1 MLVLFAAVAAVF
13 ATSAFALEPGETE
26 FEHNGWFRYTNQS
39 NKFKVTDPT
48 VSRFALERGYVR
60 LSHQWTNQLFTKF
73 TLDFFSSDKYADGST
88 VRLKEAYAD
97 LAIPFLKDFN
107 FTAGLQK
114 HYFGL
119 IYSWDYTHPDKT
131 LADDRGVC
139 ASADY
144 GLTVN
149 GFLPGGFGEVQ
160 VGVYNGEGYKYAG
173 KFLNTSPEF
182 LGNLR
187 LTPFAGVQVGASV
200 FTNASDISLYKN
212 DVAGGRR
219 SSDNKYRLMPDT
231 ANTERFAL
239 APMLR
244 LAFGPVS
251 LTSEFISYSYTQKF
265 SQYKLIYDSA
275 NVLVDSTKEEKTK
288 DYVQTGFD
296 LIPLVTLAG
305 RKVEVY
311 GRYSMWE
318 RKEQS
323 GDSMPVNQSASFS
336 RYGAGV
342 NYHFVRREKGKPG
355 MEFQLAWIREQ
366 SRKEGAEPKD
376 TFMAQFR
383 FEWNAVL
390 KPPVL

>member
-1 MLVLFAAVAAVF
+1 MQKLLVLFAAVAALL
-13 ATSAFALEPGETE
+13 ATSAFALEQGETE

-39 NKFKVTDPT
+39 NKFKVTDPS

-73 TLDFFSSDKYADGST
+73 TLDFHSSDKYADGAT

-119 IYSWDYTHPDKT
+119 IYSWDYTHPDKS

-160 VGVYNGEGYKYAG
+160 LGVYNGEGYKYAG
-173 KFLNTSPEF
+173 KYVEISPE
-182 LGNLR
+182 LLANLR

-200 FTNASDISLYKN
+200 FTNARDISLYKN
-212 DVAGGRR
+212 DATGGRR

-231 ANTERFAL
+231 ANTERLAF

-244 LAFGPVS
+244 VAYGPVS
-251 LTSEFISYSYTQKF
+251 LTGEYI
-265 SQYKLIYDSA
+265 
-275 NVLVDSTKEEKTK
+275 
-288 DYVQTGFD
+288 
-296 LIPLVTLAG
+296 
-305 RKVEVY
+305 
-311 GRYSMWE
+311 
-318 RKEQS
+318 
-323 GDSMPVNQSASFS
+323 
-336 RYGAGV
+336 
-342 NYHFVRREKGKPG
+342 
-355 MEFQLAWIREQ
+355 
-366 SRKEGAEPKD
+366 
-376 TFMAQFR
+376 
-383 FEWNAVL
+383 
-390 KPPVL
+390 